1 MKFIVIFKT
10 FTRLDIF
17 SLRDWNRITR
27 MPVACASHFDK
38 NYQADEDL
46 QCYNDNDRKD
56 EDEFDQITR
65 VFCFQRDCS
74 VFSCLKSIDIVLRL
88 DADAFLV
95 LDDLVL
101 I

>member
-56 EDEFDQITR
+56 ED
-65 VFCFQRDCS
+65 
-74 VFSCLKSIDIVLRL
+74 DI
-88 DADAFLV
+88 
-95 LDDLVL
+95 
-101 I
+101 